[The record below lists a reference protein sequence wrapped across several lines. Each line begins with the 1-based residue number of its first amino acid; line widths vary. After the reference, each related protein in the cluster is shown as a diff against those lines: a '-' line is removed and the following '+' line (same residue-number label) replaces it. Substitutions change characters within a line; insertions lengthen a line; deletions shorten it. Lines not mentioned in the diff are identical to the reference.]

1 MGLPQPGQAAGGLGL
16 GPALVAL
23 AHGPSLTGMSVGGSG
38 PSGGAGPT
46 RWGKGGTQNQGQEE
60 LIRRQP
66 RRARGHN
73 RAEGPPGTAPS
84 LPRIN
89 REIGRREK
97 GGVSPGGAE
106 LEPSQGGIAPSCP
119 AGHLLGEWLGV
130 RWFWQAGQVPSASLR
145 IALSLSHG
153 TYMGRQLHRG
163 DRTSCVLGKR
173 RRWACLRAL
182 LSGLFPSLLPST

>member
-23 AHGPSLTGMSVGGSG
+23 AHQPGRAGMSVGGSR

-46 RWGKGGTQNQGQEE
+46 RWGKGGTQNRGQEE

-89 REIGRREK
+89 REEGEGR
-97 GGVSPGGAE
+97 G
-106 LEPSQGGIAPSCP
+106 
-119 AGHLLGEWLGV
+119 
-130 RWFWQAGQVPSASLR
+130 SALWEESWKLPR
-145 IALSLSHG
+145 VALPPFAQLG
-153 TYMGRQLHRG
+153 TYL
-163 DRTSCVLGKR
+163 
-173 RRWACLRAL
+173 A
-182 LSGLFPSLLPST
+182 SGWEA

>member
-23 AHGPSLTGMSVGGSG
+23 AQQPGRAGMSVGGSR

-46 RWGKGGTQNQGQEE
+46 RWGKGGTQNRGQEE

-89 REIGRREK
+89 REEGEGR
-97 GGVSPGGAE
+97 GSA
-106 LEPSQGGIAPSCP
+106 
-119 AGHLLGEWLGV
+119 LGEESWKLPRVALPPLAQLGTYLASGWEAGGSGSLGRCPPASRRVARSFWLG
-130 RWFWQAGQVPSASLR
+130 
-145 IALSLSHG
+145 
-153 TYMGRQLHRG
+153 
-163 DRTSCVLGKR
+163 
-173 RRWACLRAL
+173 ACLG
-182 LSGLFPSLLPST
+182 S